1 MSQIVDNLVAYK
13 ILTMLVKPFKE
24 TQAFKL
30 GIIDDKGTNLKRSG
44 SLRTSEEKD
53 SYTYLHR
60 LVFNM
65 KKIINKIPGGES
77 NLKSLVAALF
87 LVREYYDNKDRTT
100 SLMESKYL
108 SVLEKINAGVTL
120 AEEEIAVKKFVRS
133 MEEDAP
139 VNNVGGG
146 AIAQLDQPLIDKKKI
161 KKYKTVVRRSKPVGV

>member
-13 ILTMLVKPFKE
+13 ILTMLVKPFKD

-30 GIIDDKGTNLKRSG
+30 GIIDDKGTNLKKSG

-120 AEEEIAVKKFVRS
+120 AEEEIAVKKFVKS

>member
-30 GIIDDKGTNLKRSG
+30 GIIDDKGTNLKKSG

-120 AEEEIAVKKFVRS
+120 AEEEIAVKKFVKS

>member
-120 AEEEIAVKKFVRS
+120 AEEEITVKKFVKS

>member
-120 AEEEIAVKKFVRS
+120 AEEEIEVKKFVRS

>member
-30 GIIDDKGTNLKRSG
+30 GIIDDKGTNLKKSG

>member
-1 MSQIVDNLVAYK
+1 
-13 ILTMLVKPFKE
+13 
-24 TQAFKL
+24 
-30 GIIDDKGTNLKRSG
+30 
-44 SLRTSEEKD
+44 
-53 SYTYLHR
+53 
-60 LVFNM
+60 M

-120 AEEEIAVKKFVRS
+120 AEEEIAVKKFVKS

>member
-146 AIAQLDQPLIDKKKI
+146 AIAQLDQPMINKKTA

>member
-1 MSQIVDNLVAYK
+1 MSQIVDNLLAYK
-13 ILTMLVKPFKE
+13 ILTMLVKPFKD

-30 GIIDDKGTNLKRSG
+30 GIIDDKGANLKKSG

-65 KKIINKIPGGES
+65 KKIINKLPGGEN

-87 LVREYYDNKDRTT
+87 MVREYYDSKDRTT
-100 SLMESKYL
+100 SLMESKFL

-120 AEEEIAVKKFVRS
+120 AEEEIAVNKFVRS

-146 AIAQLDQPLIDKKKI
+146 AIAQLDQPMINKKTV
-161 KKYKTVVRRSKPVGV
+161 KKYKPVVRRNKPVSV

>member
-1 MSQIVDNLVAYK
+1 
-13 ILTMLVKPFKE
+13 MLVKPFKD

-30 GIIDDKGTNLKRSG
+30 GIIDDKGTNLKKSG

-120 AEEEIAVKKFVRS
+120 AEEEIAVKKFVKS